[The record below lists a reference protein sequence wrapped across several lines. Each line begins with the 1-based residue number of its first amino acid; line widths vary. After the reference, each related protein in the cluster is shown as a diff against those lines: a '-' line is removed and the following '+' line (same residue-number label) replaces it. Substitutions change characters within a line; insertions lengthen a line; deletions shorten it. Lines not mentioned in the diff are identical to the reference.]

1 MTGARVS
8 KKRSGRFLQGEE
20 GRRKEGIR
28 MSIKLSG
35 LVSGMDTEAM
45 IEEIVSAY
53 SKRKDNVY
61 REQKSLK
68 YKQDAWSEMNS
79 KIYGFYTGKL
89 SNMQLES
96 SYSLKKTMVSNDAK
110 ATVTAGAEAVNGT
123 QELKVKQL
131 AKTSYLTGAK
141 IETAAGG
148 TVAQN
153 TALGALGI
161 ENNTKITVKM
171 GDELKEIT
179 LKEDMTIKELDAEL
193 SDMGLNVNFDEKNG
207 RFFISAKESGAASE
221 FSLIATDK
229 EGMDALNKLGLA
241 TSTKGT
247 LEAYK
252 EYLKQNQGDLNVDGA
267 KIQYATDMV
276 EYLTILNKKEDER
289 TADELTRLEELQ
301 NVYGDIDSDG
311 ATKIDGQDAIIE
323 LNGAQFEST
332 SNTFQ
337 INGLTIA
344 AKAVTGEDEII
355 TLTTDTDVDAIYNKI
370 KDFFK
375 EYNELMT
382 EMYTKYNAE
391 SAGDYEPLTEEEEKE
406 LSETQIEK
414 WEKIISTAALRRD
427 STLSSIMSSMRTVM
441 SKSYMIDGKSYALS
455 SFGIKT
461 LGYFS
466 AEDNEKANFHIDG
479 DTDDKTSATNPD
491 KLREMIVSDP
501 EGTVQFF
508 SSIMKDLYKAVD
520 EKMAKSTETKSAFK
534 IYNDKYMQKQ
544 YDQYSKKLKD
554 WDDKIENYRK
564 RYEKQF
570 SNMEVAMSKM
580 QSQASYLSNLMG
592 TGM

>member
-1 MTGARVS
+1 
-8 KKRSGRFLQGEE
+8 
-20 GRRKEGIR
+20 

-382 EMYTKYNAE
+382 EMYTKYNAA

-414 WEKIISTAALRRD
+414 WDKIISTAALRRD

-441 SKSYMIDGKSYALS
+441 SKSYVIDGKSYALS
-455 SFGIKT
+455 TFGIKT
-461 LGYFS
+461 LGYFN
-466 AEDNEKANFHIDG
+466 AEDNEKGNFHIDG

>member
-1 MTGARVS
+1 
-8 KKRSGRFLQGEE
+8 
-20 GRRKEGIR
+20 

-148 TVAQN
+148 SVAQN

-382 EMYTKYNAE
+382 EMYTKYNAA

-414 WEKIISTAALRRD
+414 WDKIISTAALRRD

-441 SKSYMIDGKSYALS
+441 SKSYVIDGKSYALS
-455 SFGIKT
+455 TFGIKT
-461 LGYFS
+461 LGYFN
-466 AEDNEKANFHIDG
+466 AEDNEKGNFHIDG

-501 EGTVQFF
+501 EGTIQFF

>member
-1 MTGARVS
+1 
-8 KKRSGRFLQGEE
+8 
-20 GRRKEGIR
+20 

-141 IETAAGG
+141 IETTAGG

-382 EMYTKYNAE
+382 EMYTKYNAA

-414 WEKIISTAALRRD
+414 WDKIISTAALRRD

-441 SKSYMIDGKSYALS
+441 SKSYVIDGKSYALS
-455 SFGIKT
+455 TFGIKT
-461 LGYFS
+461 LGYFN
-466 AEDNEKANFHIDG
+466 AEDNEKGNFHIDG

-501 EGTVQFF
+501 EGTIQFF

>member
-1 MTGARVS
+1 
-8 KKRSGRFLQGEE
+8 
-20 GRRKEGIR
+20 

-53 SKRKDNVY
+53 SKRKDNIF
-61 REQKSLK
+61 REQKTLK

-89 SNMQLES
+89 SSMQLES
-96 SYSLKKTMVSNDAK
+96 SYSLKKTSISNDAK
-110 ATVTAGAEAVNGT
+110 ASITAGADAVNGT
-123 QELKVKQL
+123 QELKIKQL

-141 IETAAGG
+141 IETTAGG

-153 TALGALGI
+153 TSLGAIGI
-161 ENNTKITVKM
+161 EKDTKITVKM

-179 LKEDMTIKELDAEL
+179 LKSDMTIKDLDAEL
-193 SDMGLNVNFDEKNG
+193 SDMGLNANFDEKNG
-207 RFFISAKESGAASE
+207 RFFISAKESGAEAE
-221 FSLIATDK
+221 FSLIATDTD
-229 EGMDALNKLGLA
+229 GMDALNKLGLA

-252 EYLKQNQGDLNVDGA
+252 EYLSQKQGDMNVDA
-267 KIQYATDMV
+267 AEIQYATDMV
-276 EYLTILNKKEDER
+276 EYLTILNKKEDDR

-301 NVYGDIDSDG
+301 NIYGDIDNDG

-323 LNGAQFEST
+323 LNGAEFESS

-337 INGLTIA
+337 INGLTIN
-344 AKAVTGEDEII
+344 AKAVTGKDEII

-382 EMYTKYNAE
+382 EMYTKYNAA

-414 WEKIISTAALRRD
+414 WDKIISTAALRRD
-427 STLSSIMSSMRTVM
+427 STLSSVMSSMRTVM
-441 SKSYMIDGKSYALS
+441 SKSYVIDGKSYALS

-461 LGYFS
+461 LGYFN
-466 AEDNEKANFHIDG
+466 AEDNEKGNFHIDG

-501 EGTVQFF
+501 EGTIQFF

-554 WDDKIENYRK
+554 WEDKIDDYRG
-564 RYEKQF
+564 RYEKKF

-592 TGM
+592 SGM